1 MAADTAEKDEAQSF
15 LTGRLLG
22 VLAVVAVLA
31 AAWFGWSWW
40 SAAQDDSLA
49 RGRARDAVLAAAST
63 DLVTLNTIDYRTS
76 AVDVDRW
83 IAATTGQYGK
93 DLSGDRQLQIDRA
106 KRTKTVSTASL
117 VQAAVT
123 ELNPSAG
130 TARLIAVLNVRV
142 STGDAPPS
150 AKQARLAVDFAR
162 DGDTWKIGGIQAVGS

>member
-1 MAADTAEKDEAQSF
+1 MADSAEDSGPVFLSGRVLTA
-15 LTGRLLG
+15 
-22 VLAVVAVLA
+22 LAVVAVLA

-63 DLVTLNTIDYRTS
+63 SLVTLNTIDYRTS

-83 IAATTGQYGK
+83 ISATTGQYGK
-93 DLSGDRQLQIDRA
+93 DLSGDRQMQIDRA
-106 KRTKTVSTASL
+106 KRAKIVSTASL

-123 ELNPSAG
+123 DLDPSAG
-130 TARLIAVLNVRV
+130 TARLIAILNVRV
-142 STGDAPPS
+142 STGDGAPS

-162 DGDTWKIGGIQAVGS
+162 DGDAWKIGAVQAVGS

>member
-1 MAADTAEKDEAQSF
+1 MADSAEVSRPPF
-15 LTGRLLG
+15 LSGRVLT
-22 VLAVVAVLA
+22 VLAAVAVLA

-63 DLVTLNTIDYRTS
+63 ELVTLNTIDYRTS

-106 KRTKTVSTASL
+106 KRTRTVSTASL

-123 ELNPSAG
+123 DLNPSAG

-142 STGDAPPS
+142 STGDGAPS

-162 DGDTWKIGGIQAVGS
+162 DGDTWKIGGVQAVGS